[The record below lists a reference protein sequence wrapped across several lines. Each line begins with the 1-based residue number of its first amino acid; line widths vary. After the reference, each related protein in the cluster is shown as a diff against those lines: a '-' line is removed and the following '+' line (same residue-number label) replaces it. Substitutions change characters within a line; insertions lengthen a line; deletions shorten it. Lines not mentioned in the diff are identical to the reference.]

1 MHTWMLI
8 GAIDVR
14 SRDECRAA
22 MTLVFRP
29 PGSIL
34 GQAWA
39 GSILQRVAI
48 HLSYHTRAYAHV
60 YAWTY
65 VGAIDEPALEGG
77 WASLALFVSGL
88 FSFYDSRLTAHDC
101 AFAYHVFL
109 SVPCTSAPLLLH
121 APLLHFLL
129 SCHCPPTVHLAL
141 VYPNSTFLS
150 WHASIV
156 RHTHIYTCMPVRS
169 LELSTCGRATKASC
183 YCLCFPPAGSILPLE
198 L

>member
-1 MHTWMLI
+1 MHAWMLI

-39 GSILQRVAI
+39 GSILQRVAT
-48 HLSYHTRAYAHV
+48 HLSYHTHAYAHV
-60 YAWTY
+60 YAWTF

-101 AFAYHVFL
+101 ASFLPIIYLFSLFPAPQLRFCFTHPCSTLAYPFTARVSFIL
-109 SVPCTSAPLLLH
+109 PFSILAP
-121 APLLHFLL
+121 PPL
-129 SCHCPPTVHLAL
+129 SCSPRSSCLPVPPM
-141 VYPNSTFLS
+141 SGLS
-150 WHASIV
+150 
-156 RHTHIYTCMPVRS
+156 P
-169 LELSTCGRATKASC
+169 
-183 YCLCFPPAGSILPLE
+183 
-198 L
+198 